1 MAAKSAQAWLSSA
14 QAGPLLGAEGSVKA
28 RELLAKPLP
37 EFPAGNVVVGDEL
50 GSWQPNAV
58 PQETWRI
65 GNRSVNM
72 YY

>member
-1 MAAKSAQAWLSSA
+1 MDAKSAQAWLSSA
-14 QAGPLLGAEGSVKA
+14 QAGPLLGADGFVKA

-37 EFPAGNVVVGDEL
+37 EFHAGNVVAGDQL

-65 GNRSVNM
+65 GDRSVSV

>member
-1 MAAKSAQAWLSSA
+1 MLKA
-14 QAGPLLGAEGSVKA
+14 PVKA

-65 GNRSVNM
+65 GDRNVSV